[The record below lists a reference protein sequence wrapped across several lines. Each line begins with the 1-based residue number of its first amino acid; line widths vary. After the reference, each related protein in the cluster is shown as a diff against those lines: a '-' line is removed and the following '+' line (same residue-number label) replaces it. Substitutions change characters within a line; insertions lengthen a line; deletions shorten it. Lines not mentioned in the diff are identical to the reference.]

1 MLVLKRLALVVSA
14 SLFSTAVS
22 AATLLD
28 FTADNSSFT
37 WYGNSS
43 GCGSGCNLGYQFT
56 LDSTTTF
63 DGLGLYDADSDGL
76 NDSHEVGV
84 WDLGGNLLASTTVG
98 PGTSSAEAS
107 ASGAGSFVYETI
119 SNLVLGAGSYVIGAF
134 YAVGTTDAVVFNASG
149 VFSNVAGASY
159 DGLRYSNTGLFG
171 EPTNTGYEGGRYF
184 GPNLRVA
191 DVPVPASLLLIP
203 TGFIGFAALRRRK
216 RKHA

>member
-107 ASGAGSFVYETI
+107 ASGAGSFVYETMR
-119 SNLVLGAGSYVIGAF
+119 SEKGSALEAVIILPALATIYFGSF
-134 YAVGTTDAVVFNASG
+134 VFFDAA
-149 VFSNVAGASY
+149 
-159 DGLRYSNTGLFG
+159 R
-171 EPTNTGYEGGRYF
+171 TNTLAMKATYTMSDILSREDEIDEPFLNGLNSMMAF
-184 GPNLRVA
+184 LVPSHATPKTRVT
-191 DVPVPASLLLIP
+191 LI
-203 TGFIGFAALRRRK
+203 T
-216 RKHA
+216 